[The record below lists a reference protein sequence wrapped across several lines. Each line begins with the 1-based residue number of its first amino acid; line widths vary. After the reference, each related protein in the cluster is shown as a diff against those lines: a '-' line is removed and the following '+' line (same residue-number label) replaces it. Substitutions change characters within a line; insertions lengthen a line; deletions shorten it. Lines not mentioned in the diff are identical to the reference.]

1 MRRLLANDSEMA
13 SPRAREN
20 TVDSVVGVEMAAGA
34 ENQSFTERHR
44 QLLEILAIAPR
55 GRGVNALLTLGF
67 KLETMADLVRGE
79 LATVRVEIAEGRGS
93 KIEVARV
100 RITDAGWR
108 LLEGLT
114 VRKSS
119 RRPLEDR

>member
-1 MRRLLANDSEMA
+1 MA
-13 SPRAREN
+13 SLRAREK
-20 TVDSVVGVEMAAGA
+20 TVDSVVRVEMATGA

-44 QLLEILAIAPR
+44 QLLEILAIAPQ
-55 GRGVNALLTLGF
+55 GRDVNVLLTLGF
-67 KLETMADLVRGE
+67 KLETMADLVRSE
-79 LATVRVEIAEGRGS
+79 LATVRVDMVEGRGS

-114 VRKSS
+114 ARKSS
-119 RRPLEDR
+119 RRPPKRR